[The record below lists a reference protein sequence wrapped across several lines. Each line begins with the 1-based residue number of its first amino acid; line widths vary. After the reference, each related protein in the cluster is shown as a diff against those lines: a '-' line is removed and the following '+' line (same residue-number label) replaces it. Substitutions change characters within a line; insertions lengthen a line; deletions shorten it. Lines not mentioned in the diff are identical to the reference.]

1 MEEGGRE
8 GGVVCSSSS
17 SSRMEGRISEERQ
30 EEEEWEIGREEGVGW
45 VISEEEEED
54 LTILQPF
61 LPPFLPLLLSITWLG
76 PVSRFCTS
84 LRAAAAA
91 AAA

>member
-1 MEEGGRE
+1 
-8 GGVVCSSSS
+8 
-17 SSRMEGRISEERQ
+17 MEGRISEERQ
-30 EEEEWEIGREEGVGW
+30 EEEGEEGREEGVGW
-45 VISEEEEED
+45 VITEEEEEEGD
-54 LTILQPF
+54 LTILHPF

-91 AAA
+91 A